1 MKIGMIAP
9 IWYPIPPKGY
19 GGIELVV
26 SLLADGLVDAG
37 HDVTLFA
44 SGDSRTKAR
53 LISSYDIAP
62 SALIGQAYPDL
73 YHVLHAYL
81 DDTGEYDIIHDH
93 SGIIGPAIGAFSKYP
108 VLHTLHGPATL
119 EAKEIYGLL
128 DPLIYLNAISNYQK
142 ECFGDL
148 NWAGVVYNAIAI
160 DKYPYRDKKE
170 DFLLFLGR
178 MNPEKGPD
186 AAIRVARAAGRKLIM
201 VTKMVELAERRYFDE
216 QVRPLLG
223 DDIQVMGEVDPAT
236 KADLFG
242 RAYCTLFPIK
252 WPEPFGLVMIESM
265 AAGTPVVAIKGGAVP
280 EVIEDGKTGFIVA
293 DENSMVEAVLKAGE
307 IKPLDCRNSAEERF
321 SSSRMVADYERI
333 YQQIVTKE
341 AAGRHARRQ
350 LRDIS

>member
-26 SLLADGLVDAG
+26 SLLADGLVEAG

-53 LISSYDIAP
+53 LISSYDVAP
-62 SALIGQAYPDL
+62 SALIGQTYPDL

-81 DDTGEYDIIHDH
+81 DDTGDYDIIHDH

-108 VLHTLHGPATL
+108 VLHTLHGPASM
-119 EAKEIYGLL
+119 EAKEIYGML
-128 DPLIYLNAISNYQK
+128 DPRIYLNAISNYQK

-148 NWAGVVYNAIAI
+148 NWAGVVYNAIDI
-160 DKYPYRDKKE
+160 DKYPYRDEK
-170 DFLLFLGR
+170 DDYLLFLGR

-216 QVRPLLG
+216 HVRPLLA
-223 DDIQVMGEVDPAT
+223 DDVQVMGEIDLAT

-252 WPEPFGLVMIESM
+252 WPEPFGLVMIESL
-265 AAGTPVVAIKGGAVP
+265 ATGTPVVAIKGGAVP
-280 EVIEDGKTGFIVA
+280 EVIDDGQTGFIVP
-293 DENSMVEAVLKAGE
+293 DESAMAEAVE
-307 IKPLDCRNSAEERF
+307 NIDSIDPRNCRRAAEERF
-321 SSSRMVADYERI
+321 SSSRMVADYEKI
-333 YQQIVTKE
+333 YSQIVAKE
-341 AAGRHARRQ
+341 AACRPEWRN